1 MANWINLLDVIYP
14 IGSLYFSTK
23 STSPSSSIGGTWNQ
37 IKDKTLVGCGE
48 NFAAGSIGGE
58 IEHTLTIDE
67 MPRHQHYPSNR
78 NFAITANAT
87 ATAPSWGAKHAATN
101 AGVTDFTGGATAY
114 QYAALLHSLYL
125 GKSRLTSSI
134 RKEGVRR

>member
-101 AGVTDFTGGATAY
+101 AGVTDFTGGGQPHTNMPPYYTVYIWERVA
-114 QYAALLHSLYL
+114 
-125 GKSRLTSSI
+125 
-134 RKEGVRR
+134 

>member
-23 STSPSSSIGGTWNQ
+23 SASPSSSIGGAWNQ

-67 MPRHQHYPSNR
+67 MPRHNHLMGDFWHTASNG
-78 NFAITANAT
+78 NVQNGTYYGIKHDDYYTA
-87 ATAPSWGAKHAATN
+87 S
-101 AGVTDFTGGATAY
+101 TGGGSRIPICLRIK
-114 QYAALLHSLYL
+114 QYLF
-125 GKSRLTSSI
+125 GKEQPSI
-134 RKEGVRR
+134 FYEKGRC